1 MQLSSDGECFPP
13 QLSHP
18 SLSLFTFC
26 HHFHLLH
33 FQKFFP
39 CFLFFILAANQ
50 KEAATVNMNCALKLT
65 KFRQRIQH
73 SFKPFIHLS
82 IHRFITPSSPSP
94 STHGSQRD
102 FYCAAAPL
110 PVVLMRFQTL
120 FPSLLKIENKYF
132 HSLGVNWKN
141 RTRNKSHSSPA
152 CIFTYFPLVL
162 LLMTRVFFL
171 NMHQTTH
178 ESS

>member
-1 MQLSSDGECFPP
+1 MKINLIGEVAIKQRWGMLPP
-13 QLSHP
+13 STP
-18 SLSLFTFC
+18 ISLSRS
-26 HHFHLLH
+26 LH
-33 FQKFFP
+33 FAITFIYCISKSFFP

-82 IHRFITPSSPSP
+82 IHRFITPLPSL

-120 FPSLLKIENKYF
+120 FFPSLLNIENKYF

-162 LLMTRVFFL
+162 LLMIRVF
-171 NMHQTTH
+171 
-178 ESS
+178 S

>member
-1 MQLSSDGECFPP
+1 MGNASPLKSLIYLSSHFAI
-13 QLSHP
+13 
-18 SLSLFTFC
+18 TFIYC
-26 HHFHLLH
+26 IS
-33 FQKFFP
+33 KSFFP

-82 IHRFITPSSPSP
+82 IHRFITPSPPSP
-94 STHGSQRD
+94 SIHGSQRD

-120 FPSLLKIENKYF
+120 FFLRYWISKINIFTAWALIGKIEHEINPTAAPPAF
-132 HSLGVNWKN
+132 
-141 RTRNKSHSSPA
+141 SH
-152 CIFTYFPLVL
+152 IFRSFCY
-162 LLMTRVFFL
+162 
-171 NMHQTTH
+171 
-178 ESS
+178 

>member
-1 MQLSSDGECFPP
+1 MGNASPLKSLIYLSSHFAI
-13 QLSHP
+13 
-18 SLSLFTFC
+18 TFIYC
-26 HHFHLLH
+26 IS
-33 FQKFFP
+33 KSFFP

-82 IHRFITPSSPSP
+82 IHRFITPLPSL

-110 PVVLMRFQTL
+110 PVVLMRFQTHFFL
-120 FPSLLKIENKYF
+120 RYWISKINIFTAWALIGKIEHEINPTAAPPAF
-132 HSLGVNWKN
+132 
-141 RTRNKSHSSPA
+141 SH
-152 CIFTYFPLVL
+152 IFRSFCY
-162 LLMTRVFFL
+162 
-171 NMHQTTH
+171 
-178 ESS
+178 

>member
-1 MQLSSDGECFPP
+1 MGNASPLHSLIP
-13 QLSHP
+13 
-18 SLSLFTFC
+18 LSLFAFC

-82 IHRFITPSSPSP
+82 IHRFITPLPTL

-110 PVVLMRFQTL
+110 PFVLMRFQTL
-120 FPSLLKIENKYF
+120 FFLRYWISKINIFTAWALIGKIEHEINPTAAPPAF
-132 HSLGVNWKN
+132 
-141 RTRNKSHSSPA
+141 SH
-152 CIFTYFPLVL
+152 IFRSFCY
-162 LLMTRVFFL
+162 
-171 NMHQTTH
+171 
-178 ESS
+178 

>member
-1 MQLSSDGECFPP
+1 MGNASPFN
-13 QLSHP
+13 
-18 SLSLFTFC
+18 SLISLCLFTFC

-82 IHRFITPSSPSP
+82 IHRFITPLPSL

-120 FPSLLKIENKYF
+120 FFLRYWISKINIFTAWALIGKIEHEINPTAAPPAF
-132 HSLGVNWKN
+132 
-141 RTRNKSHSSPA
+141 SH
-152 CIFTYFPLVL
+152 IFRSFCY
-162 LLMTRVFFL
+162 
-171 NMHQTTH
+171 
-178 ESS
+178 

>member
-1 MQLSSDGECFPP
+1 MGNASPLNSRVSPAFHI
-13 QLSHP
+13 LP
-18 SLSLFTFC
+18 SLSFIAFPKVFPLFSF
-26 HHFHLLH
+26 
-33 FQKFFP
+33 
-39 CFLFFILAANQ
+39 FFILAANQ

-82 IHRFITPSSPSP
+82 IHRFITPFPTSP

-120 FPSLLKIENKYF
+120 FSSLLNIENKYF

-162 LLMTRVFFL
+162 LLMIRVF
-171 NMHQTTH
+171 
-178 ESS
+178 S